1 MYNFKIN
8 KNAGNTM
15 ISLGRY
21 NQLTVVKLT
30 DFGIFLDGGK
40 FGNILLPKRY
50 VTEDM
55 KLGSRL
61 NLFVHL
67 DSDDSMI
74 ATTLTPKAQVGECA
88 YLPVKDVNDTGAFL
102 DWGLAKDLLVPYG
115 EQQQPMQLGKSYV
128 VCIYLDTYTGRI
140 TASSRLSR
148 HLEERATGFKVQQA
162 VDLLICGKSDMGYKA
177 VINHT
182 HLGLIFRD
190 EAFKTLQYG
199 DRTSGFIK
207 HIRPD
212 KKIDLSLQ
220 NKSNDAKSDLAEK
233 IIQYLQ
239 QHNGIC
245 HLTDKSDPNDIYRT
259 FSVSKGN
266 YKNALSLLY
275 KQRRILITTE
285 SIKLV

>member
-1 MYNFKIN
+1 
-8 KNAGNTM
+8 M
-15 ISLGRY
+15 IALGRY

-40 FGNILLPKRY
+40 LGNILLPKRY

-55 KLGSRL
+55 KLGNRL
-61 NLFVHL
+61 NLFIHL

-88 YLPVKDVNDTGAFL
+88 YLQVKDVNDAGAFL

-115 EQQQPMQLGKSYV
+115 EQHQPMQVGQSYV
-128 VCIYLDTYTGRI
+128 VCIYLDAYTGRI
-140 TASSRLSR
+140 TASSRLNR

-162 VDLLICGKSDMGYKA
+162 VNLLICGKSDMGYKA
-177 VINHT
+177 VIDHT
-182 HLGLIFRD
+182 HLGLVFRD
-190 EAFKTLQYG
+190 EAFKPLQYG
-199 DRTSGFIK
+199 ERTQGFIK

-220 NKSNDAKSDLAEK
+220 NKSSDAKSDLAEK

-239 QHNGIC
+239 QHNGSC
-245 HLTDKSDPNDIYRT
+245 HLTDKSDPDEIYKA
-259 FSVSKGN
+259 FNVSKGN

-275 KQRRILITTE
+275 KQRRILITAEKIT
-285 SIKLV
+285 LV

>member
-1 MYNFKIN
+1 
-8 KNAGNTM
+8 M

-21 NQLTVVKLT
+21 NQLTVVKIT

-50 VTEDM
+50 VTENM
-55 KLGSRL
+55 QLGNRL

-67 DSDDSMI
+67 DSDDSLI

-88 YLPVKDVNDTGAFL
+88 YLKVKDVNAIGAFL
-102 DWGLAKDLLVPYG
+102 DWGLAKDLLVPFS
-115 EQQQPMQLGKSYV
+115 EQHQPMKLGESYV
-128 VCIYLDTYTGRI
+128 VCIYLDAYTGRI
-140 TASSRLSR
+140 TASSRLNR
-148 HLEERATGFKVQQA
+148 HLDERSAGFTAHQS
-162 VDLLICGKSDMGYKA
+162 VDLLICGQSNLGYKA

-190 EAFKTLQYG
+190 DAIKTLQYG
-199 DRTSGFIK
+199 ERIEGFIK

-220 NKSNDAKSDLAEK
+220 KKSTDAKSDLAEK
-233 IIQYLQ
+233 IIVYLK
-239 QHNGIC
+239 QHQGVGY
-245 HLTDKSDPNDIYRT
+245 LTDKSDPGDIYKT
-259 FSVSKGN
+259 FKVSKGN

-275 KQRRILITTE
+275 KQRRILITPEKIT
-285 SIKLV
+285 LVDQENK

>member
-1 MYNFKIN
+1 
-8 KNAGNTM
+8 M
-15 ISLGRY
+15 IALGRY

-61 NLFVHL
+61 NLFIHL

-88 YLPVKDVNDTGAFL
+88 YLQVKDVNQAGAFL

-115 EQQQPMQLGKSYV
+115 EQQQPMQLGQSYV
-128 VCIYLDTYTGRI
+128 VCLYLDSYTGRI
-140 TASSRLSR
+140 TASSRLNR
-148 HLEERATGFKVQQA
+148 HLEERATGFKVQQS
-162 VDLLICGKSDMGYKA
+162 VDLLICGKSEMGYKA

-190 EAFKTLQYG
+190 EAFKPLQYG
-199 DRTSGFIK
+199 ERVSGFIK

-220 NKSNDAKSDLAEK
+220 KKSSDAKSDLAEA
-233 IIQYLQ
+233 IMQYLQ

-245 HLTDKSDPNDIYRT
+245 HLTDKSDPDDIYKV
-259 FSVSKGN
+259 FNVSKGN

-275 KQRRILITTE
+275 KQRRIVITTE
-285 SIKLV
+285 KIMLPDVS

>member
-1 MYNFKIN
+1 
-8 KNAGNTM
+8 M
-15 ISLGRY
+15 IALGRY

-61 NLFVHL
+61 NLFIHL

-88 YLPVKDVNDTGAFL
+88 YLQVKDVNQAGAFL

-115 EQQQPMQLGKSYV
+115 EQQQPMQLGQSYV
-128 VCIYLDTYTGRI
+128 VCLYLDSYTGRI
-140 TASSRLSR
+140 TASSRLNR
-148 HLEERATGFKVQQA
+148 HLEERATGFKVQQS
-162 VDLLICGKSDMGYKA
+162 VDLLICGKSEMGYKA

-190 EAFKTLQYG
+190 EAFKPLQYG
-199 DRTSGFIK
+199 ERVSGFIK

-220 NKSNDAKSDLAEK
+220 KKSSDAKSDLAEA
-233 IIQYLQ
+233 IMQYLQ

-245 HLTDKSDPNDIYRT
+245 HLTDKSDPDDIYKV
-259 FSVSKGN
+259 FNVSKGN

-275 KQRRILITTE
+275 KQRRIVITTE
-285 SIKLV
+285 K